1 MGKLLRYL
9 FDAFIALM
17 VVLCIL
23 PFGMM
28 LVTSL
33 QKTTT
38 LDFKISWDKFTLDNY
53 IHLFSA
59 QGLGKALLTST
70 IVTLLA
76 IVMNVLICVLAA
88 YGFAFKKFPGSEKI
102 FWIYLL
108 TLMVPGQVT
117 MIPLFLMF
125 KKMGILGE
133 LFLLGHPLYRG
144 IWRVPYSPVHVLG
157 TEIPA
162 GGGEN

>member
-1 MGKLLRYL
+1 
-9 FDAFIALM
+9 
-17 VVLCIL
+17 
-23 PFGMM
+23 M